1 MTDRSPGMAARAPVR
16 ETETARPDAPGLR
29 ERDFRLRAGAVL
41 VIMQSLAA
49 IGLGL
54 DIQWHRWIGRDRFLT
69 PPHLV
74 IYIGVAGAGLLC
86 IAVVLIESWR
96 YWRRSPGVN
105 DATTVSL
112 LRIFHAPLGFF
123 VAGFGALTMAAAAPL
138 DNYWHQLYG
147 VDVTLWAPF
156 HMMGLIGAG
165 IGNLGAVYALAA
177 ELVRSRHD
185 GTAGR
190 RWMFIGW
197 PGIALGSLFAMTAL
211 LRLVRVL
218 MEPSM
223 ETFPT
228 WHIGPIE
235 LLSGPAGLTLA
246 VVLPSMA
253 AAVMLRRPGAA
264 TVMALMAALFTS
276 TVALLAPLIVH
287 LLGDAGQYTYRLPGH
302 PHVEWIQVLLPFAYV
317 VPAVV
322 VDLAYIAELRR
333 WRRWRASLVAGIAG
347 ALPMTVIATLLTLD
361 GISSTGAAFRILPAT
376 SNELAPTPSLSA
388 IALGTVAA
396 IAVGAGAGRVG
407 EQLGRI
413 WRLNTR

>member
-1 MTDRSPGMAARAPVR
+1 MAASAPAHDVAVGEGEKLGSR
-16 ETETARPDAPGLR
+16 EFG
-29 ERDFRLRAGAVL
+29 FRLLAGTAL
-41 VIMQSLAA
+41 VVFQSLAA

-74 IYIGVAGAGLLC
+74 IYVGVAGAGLLC
-86 IAVVLIESWR
+86 IALVLFESWR
-96 YWRRSPGVN
+96 YWRKAAGV
-105 DATTVSL
+105 DDTTTVSFA
-112 LRIFHAPLGFF
+112 RIFHAPLGFF
-123 VAGFGALTMAAAAPL
+123 VAGFGALTMAIAAPL

-156 HMMGLIGAG
+156 HVMGLIGAG
-165 IGNLGAVYALAA
+165 IGNLGAAYALTS
-177 ELVRSRHD
+177 ELVRARRA

-190 RWMFIGW
+190 RSVLLGW
-197 PGIALGSLFAMTAL
+197 PGIALGSLFAVTAL
-211 LRLVRVL
+211 LRLVRVV

-228 WHIGPIE
+228 WHAGPIE
-235 LLSGPAGLTLA
+235 LLSSPAGLTLA

-276 TVALLAPLIVH
+276 AVALVAPLVVRA
-287 LLGDAGQYTYRLPGH
+287 LGDSGHYTYRLPGH
-302 PHVEWIQVLLPFAYV
+302 PHVEWIQVLLPFAYII
-317 VPAVV
+317 PAAV
-322 VDLAYIAELRR
+322 VDLAYLAELRR

-347 ALPMTVIATLLTLD
+347 ALPMTAIATWLTLD
-361 GISSTGAAFRILPAT
+361 GISSTGAALRILPET
-376 SNELAPTPSLSA
+376 SAELPPSPGVVS
-388 IALGTVAA
+388 IVLGTVLALV
-396 IAVGAGAGRVG
+396 VGAVAGRVG
-407 EQLGRI
+407 EELGRI

>member
-1 MTDRSPGMAARAPVR
+1 MAADAPAHDIQTQVR
-16 ETETARPDAPGLR
+16 EAPGLR
-29 ERDFRLRAGAVL
+29 ARDFRLLAGAFLVL
-41 VIMQSLAA
+41 MQSLAA

-69 PPHLV
+69 PPHLL

-86 IAVVLIESWR
+86 IAVVLIETCR
-96 YWRRSPGVN
+96 YWRRSPGV
-105 DATTVSL
+105 DGTTSVSL

-177 ELVRSRHD
+177 ELVRSRRD
-185 GTAGR
+185 GTAGG

-197 PGIALGSLFAMTAL
+197 PGIALGSLFALTAL
-211 LRLVRVL
+211 LRLVRVS

-228 WHIGPIE
+228 WHIGPFE
-235 LLSGPAGLTLA
+235 LLSSPAGLTLA

-276 TVALLAPLIVH
+276 TVALLAPLVVR
-287 LLGDAGQYTYRLPGH
+287 LLGDAGQYTYRLPDH

-322 VDLAYIAELRR
+322 VDLAYVAELRR

-347 ALPMTVIATLLTLD
+347 ALPMTFIAMILTLD

-376 SNELAPTPSLSA
+376 TNELPAAPSVSA